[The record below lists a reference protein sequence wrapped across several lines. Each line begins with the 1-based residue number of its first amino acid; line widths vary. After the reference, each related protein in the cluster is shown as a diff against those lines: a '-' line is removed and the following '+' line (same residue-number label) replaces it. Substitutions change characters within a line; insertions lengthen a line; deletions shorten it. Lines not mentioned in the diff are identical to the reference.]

1 MDTSHL
7 APCISRKTPLV
18 YWSLPW
24 VFALLLASIALV
36 AITPTASAHVDHA
49 EYVSSTPAANAMLAQ
64 APSRIVVHFSE
75 NVDPAGSAIL
85 VYDVDGKQLNAG
97 PAQVDTSDLK
107 TMTVN
112 VQKSK
117 SEVYVVLWRTVSDV
131 EGHHDSGSFRFF
143 VNISPML
150 KGMLSGHMS
159 GMSGSSTTTNSST
172 PSSSSSSSV
181 PTWVVALITGVL
193 GLILGGGGAWFFAR
207 QGAQKNR

>member
-1 MDTSHL
+1 MKEVVNMDTSHL
-7 APCISRKTPLV
+7 APFISRKTPLV
-18 YWSLPW
+18 HWSLPW
-24 VFALLLASIALV
+24 VFALLLASIALL

-49 EYVSSTPAANAMLAQ
+49 EYVSSTPATNAMLSQ
-64 APSRIVVHFSE
+64 VPSRIVVHFSE
-75 NVDPAGSAIL
+75 NVDPAGSDIL

-112 VQKSK
+112 VQASK
-117 SEVYVVLWRTVSDV
+117 SEVVVVVWHTVSAV

-150 KGMLSGHMS
+150 KGMLNGQMP
-159 GMSGSSTTTNSST
+159 GSTST

-193 GLILGGGGAWFFAR
+193 GLIIGGGGAWFFAR
-207 QGAQKNR
+207 QGAQKNI